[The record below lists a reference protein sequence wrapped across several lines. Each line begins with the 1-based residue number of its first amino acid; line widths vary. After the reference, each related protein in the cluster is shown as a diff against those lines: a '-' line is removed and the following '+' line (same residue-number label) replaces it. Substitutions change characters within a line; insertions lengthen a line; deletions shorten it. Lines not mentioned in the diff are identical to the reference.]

1 MNEYLGD
8 SMTTFWVTLESILLG
23 APIKGSITDCWEIL
37 TIGYYTVLLMYN
49 PSWPGTHGA
58 N

>member
-23 APIKGSITDCWEIL
+23 APIKGSITDC
-37 TIGYYTVLLMYN
+37 
-49 PSWPGTHGA
+49 
-58 N
+58 